1 MYVLWRQF
9 FLSIV
14 DFYVYLFICWFLVSY
29 FQRNRLLKDR
39 IFQNPDIINYFFS
52 LCDIY
57 SIPYLLILYLYDG
70 FLGGQGW
77 AAEVV
82 VGMLSF
88 SRVLVVFVG
97 AADFSLGC
105 SLRGSWLPGET
116 TSISNNKVLWHQLCI
131 SSICRF
137 ILTLC
142 PKV

>member
-1 MYVLWRQF
+1 MKTIF
-9 FLSIV
+9 FINSRFLCIPFHLLISCK
-14 DFYVYLFICWFLVSY
+14 LFPTEQIAQGQDLPKPWTYWL
-29 FQRNRLLKDR
+29 
-39 IFQNPDIINYFFS
+39 FFS

-57 SIPYLLILYLYDG
+57 SIPYLLTLYLYDG

-116 TSISNNKVLWHQLCI
+116 TSISNKKVLWHQLCI